1 MSWEEAKK
9 RAEIWV
15 REKGLGKSLK
25 GQFVD
30 LATASEA
37 LDLAPAFRAM
47 VVRAAAR
54 IIKKRGGS
62 CNGGGFK
69 DE

>member
-15 REKGLGKSLK
+15 REMGLGRSLR
-25 GQFVD
+25 GQFID
-30 LATASEA
+30 LATAAES
-37 LDLAPAFRAM
+37 LDLQPAFRAM

-54 IIKKRGGS
+54 IIKKRGGA